1 MMEKPMAIA
10 KIGGDVAVNV
20 IGENSYF
27 TGKFVIN
34 GSLRIDGRFE
44 GRSLQ
49 AEQLY
54 IGPHGKIRT
63 NIDAASVIVEGLVIG
78 NINASSRVMLMPT
91 ARILGD
97 IKTPELI
104 IQNGVILEG
113 RCTIAN
119 DQKSNAR
126 EQIETEYDK
135 NKIIPDEFLEGPKRG
150 GSKRG

>member
-1 MMEKPMAIA
+1 MAVV
-10 KIGGDVAVNV
+10 KGTGDYANNV

-27 TGKFVIN
+27 TGTFIIN

-44 GRSLQ
+44 GKYLQ

-54 IGPHGKIRT
+54 IGPGGKIRT
-63 NIDAASVIVEGLVIG
+63 NINAVSVIIEGMVIG
-78 NINASSRVMLMPT
+78 NINASSRILLMPT

-113 RCTIAN
+113 RCTISN
-119 DQKSNAR
+119 DLRSSAR
-126 EQIETEYDK
+126 DLISAEYEK
-135 NKIIPDEFLEGPKRG
+135 NKLVPEEFLARK
-150 GSKRG
+150 SS